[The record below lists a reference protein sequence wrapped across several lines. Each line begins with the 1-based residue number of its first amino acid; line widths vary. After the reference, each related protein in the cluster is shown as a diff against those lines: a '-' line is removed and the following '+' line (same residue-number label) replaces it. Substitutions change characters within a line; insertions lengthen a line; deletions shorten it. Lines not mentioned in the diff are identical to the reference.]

1 MRFFNVFR
9 FSLFVTIFFGL
20 NFSYVKAQSVPKV
33 PAVMYLGD
41 LELNIKETARR
52 QIQSDVDALH
62 RHTGYFQRK
71 VDQIDLY
78 FPIIERIFRQ
88 ENVPEEFKY
97 LVIQESSLVADA
109 VSTSN
114 AVGFWQFKQE
124 TGLEVG
130 LRIDNLVDERMN
142 IVSSTH
148 GAARYLKKNYF
159 FFNNWIYSLMAYNT
173 GAGGAERFIEN
184 KYRGA
189 KKMDIDQGTHWYVKK
204 FLAHKVAFE
213 PFVGKNPNQ
222 NLFLFEY
229 TDGSNQTLNQIA
241 SEFNLSSN
249 AVADYNKWLKKGR
262 IPDDKPYTVI
272 LPMPASEREMLA
284 RKYSPKET
292 RESRSSETVVAT
304 ETDHRRSSRYNSFQ
318 AMDES
323 KKFPI
328 LKSHKITG
336 NVTVNGIPGMVAK
349 PNQKVQSALVESGLD
364 ERRFR
369 KYNDMTYDDPMVEG
383 QVYYFKSKKGK
394 AGTHYHVMKP
404 GETLWDVSQQYGVKM
419 KKIISKNRMETELE
433 ARAGRVLWLR
443 FIRPESIPVEYQ
455 KTEVAQAAPVK
466 SSSPIQAKPDENLP
480 VKTVEKPSNPKV
492 IYTLEE
498 IEEKDKNLTS
508 TKESTRLQTDQNV
521 KKEPITARNQESVP
535 PMPLQSDKHIVQKG
549 ETLFFIARKYN
560 LSVDDLRLWNQLN
573 ENDVLSPGQS
583 LHLNNT
589 QISHIIKT
597 DGSPSEIIYIVQT
610 EDTLYGIAR
619 KHNVS
624 IKQILEWNNKED
636 FVIKP
641 GERLKIIT
649 F

>member
-1 MRFFNVFR
+1 MRI
-9 FSLFVTIFFGL
+9 FSNFQVYLFILAVSHSGL
-20 NFSYVKAQSVPKV
+20 VMSQSGPRVPTT
-33 PAVMYLGD
+33 MYLGN

-62 RHTGYFQRK
+62 RHAGYFQRK

-88 ENVPEEFKY
+88 ENIPDEFKY

-114 AVGFWQFKQE
+114 AVGFWQFKRE

-130 LRIDNLVDERMN
+130 LRIDQVIDERMN
-142 IVSSTH
+142 IVSSSH

-159 FFNNWIYSLMAYNT
+159 FFNNWIYALMAYNT

-213 PFVGKNPNQ
+213 PYIGRNPNQ

-229 TDGSNQTLNQIA
+229 SYGANQTLDQIA

-249 AVADYNKWLKKGR
+249 AVADYNKWLKRGR
-262 IPDDKPYTVI
+262 IPEDKPYTVI
-272 LPMPASEREMLA
+272 LPMPTSDREMLV
-284 RKYSPKET
+284 RKYALKE
-292 RESRSSETVVAT
+292 ESKMAQNSQSEGIVH
-304 ETDHRRSSRYNSFQ
+304 TDHRRTSRYSAFQ
-318 AMDES
+318 VKDES
-323 KKFPI
+323 NKFPVI
-328 LKSHKITG
+328 KSHKITG
-336 NVTVNGIPGMVAK
+336 NLTVNGIPGMIAK
-349 PNQKVQSALVESGLD
+349 SGQKVHSALAEAGLD
-364 ERRFR
+364 ERKFR
-369 KYNDMTYDDPMVEG
+369 KFNDLTHDDPLVEG
-383 QVYYFKSKKGK
+383 QVYYFKRKKGK

-404 GETLWDVSQQYGVKM
+404 GETLWDVSQKYGVRI
-419 KKIISKNRMETELE
+419 KKIINKNRMETELD

-443 FIRPESIPVEYQ
+443 FLRPESIPVEYQ
-455 KTEVAQAAPVK
+455 KTDLPQTASIKDDNIPHSK
-466 SSSPIQAKPDENLP
+466 NNENP
-480 VKTVEKPSNPKV
+480 HVKTVEKSSMPKV
-492 IYTLEE
+492 VYTMEE
-498 IEEKDKNLTS
+498 NEEKEKNLTS
-508 TKESTRLQTDQNV
+508 TKENPRLQTDQNID
-521 KKEPITARNQESVP
+521 KEQLAARNQELIP
-535 PMPLQSDKHIVQKG
+535 ATPMQADQHIVQKG
-549 ETLFFIARKYN
+549 ETLFSIARMYHLN
-560 LSVDDLRLWNQLN
+560 VNELRQWNQLN
-573 ENDVLSPGQS
+573 ENDALRPGQS
-583 LHLNNT
+583 IVLKNNLSSQQT
-589 QISHIIKT
+589 PSEK
-597 DGSPSEIIYIVQT
+597 GPSEIVYIVQT

-624 IKQILEWNNKED
+624 IKQILEWNDKED

>member
-1 MRFFNVFR
+1 MRIFSIFQIYFFTGV
-9 FSLFVTIFFGL
+9 FFGA
-20 NFSYVKAQSVPKV
+20 NMVMAQSGPRV
-33 PAVMYLGD
+33 PAVMPLGE
-41 LELNIKETARR
+41 LELSIKESARR

-62 RHTGYFQRK
+62 RNAGYFQRK

-78 FPIIERIFRQ
+78 FPIIERIFRE
-88 ENVPEEFKY
+88 ENIPDDFKY

-114 AVGFWQFKQE
+114 AVGFWQFKRE

-130 LRIDNLVDERMN
+130 LRIDNVVDERMN

-213 PFVGKNPNQ
+213 PYVGKNPNQ
-222 NLFLFEY
+222 KLFLFEY
-229 TDGSNQTLNQIA
+229 FDGSNQSLDQIA
-241 SEFNLSSN
+241 SAFNLTSKE
-249 AVADYNKWLKKGR
+249 VTEYNKWLKRGR
-262 IPDDKPYTVI
+262 IPEDKPYAVI

-284 RKYSPKET
+284 RKFSPKES
-292 RESRSSETVVAT
+292 EVAYVASSDLTK
-304 ETDHRRSSRYNSFQ
+304 ETDDRRSSRYNAFQ
-318 AMDES
+318 AKDES
-323 KKFPI
+323 HKYPVF
-328 LKSHKITG
+328 KSHKITG
-336 NVTVNGIPGMVAK
+336 NVTINGIPGMVAK
-349 PNQKVQSALVESGLD
+349 PGQNVQGAVNEAGLD
-364 ERRFR
+364 ERKFR
-369 KYNDMTYDDPMVEG
+369 KYNDMTHDDPLIEG
-383 QVYYFKSKKGK
+383 QVYYFKRKKGK
-394 AGTHYHVMKP
+394 AGTHYHVLKP
-404 GETLWDVSQQYGVKM
+404 GETLWDVSQKYGVRI
-419 KKIISKNRMETELE
+419 KKIINKNRMETELE
-433 ARAGRVLWLR
+433 ARSGRVLWLR
-443 FIRPESIPVEYQ
+443 FLRPESIPVEYQ
-455 KTEVAQAAPVK
+455 KTAPVQIATVK
-466 SSSPIQAKPDENLP
+466 NTPLQEDKKNESLP
-480 VKTVEKPSNPKV
+480 MKTVEKGANPKV

-498 IEEKDKNLTS
+498 NEEKEKKLTS
-508 TKESTRLQTDQNV
+508 PKESPRLQTDQNINKDPV
-521 KKEPITARNQESVP
+521 NVNNRDTP
-535 PMPLQSDKHIVQKG
+535 PSSPVQADRHIVQKG

-560 LSVDDLRLWNQLN
+560 LNVDDLRQWNKLS
-573 ENDVLSPGQS
+573 ENDVLNPGQS
-583 LHLNNT
+583 IYLKNNQPT
-589 QISHIIKT
+589 HDNAMAS
-597 DGSPSEIIYIVQT
+597 GPAEIIYIVQT

-624 IKQILEWNNKED
+624 IKQIMEWNNKED